1 MDNKFEKDNGSNL
14 SNNSKSLKN
23 SDPKVIS
30 AEEVIKT
37 SGMIDTKKVQSV
49 LPNVNQPLPQQQAKV
64 ISLEEIIKVSGPV
77 KTQDINS
84 TVPMT
89 QQQLSSIGQSQ
100 IVINNYQPVHEK
112 DTVLQTAPQSY
123 TVPQVK
129 EVVSAEAVKQ
139 QSVKALQND
148 FKKNESIKKMKKNF
162 KKTKFRKKADI
173 INFLLIL
180 AIFILAIFIIAPPVL
195 RKLMPQQYKPI
206 ISGSKDTI
214 ILSCTA
220 INKDEKYKIVSRSKY
235 TKNNLVQNII
245 TYQYLGDNQLDTKTN
260 AITNLSV
267 NEEINFFKKIRGVIV
282 NSQNNTTIISI
293 YDYVALKNANND
305 IFMQYFQEKEKQRK
319 FYEQRGYTCEEI
331 LS

>member
-100 IVINNYQPVHEK
+100 IVINNYQPVLEK
-112 DTVLQTAPQSY
+112 DTVLQTVPQSY
-123 TVPQVK
+123 TVSQVK

-173 INFLLIL
+173 INFLLIN
-180 AIFILAIFIIAPPVL
+180 
-195 RKLMPQQYKPI
+195 
-206 ISGSKDTI
+206 DT
-214 ILSCTA
+214 
-220 INKDEKYKIVSRSKY
+220 V
-235 TKNNLVQNII
+235 
-245 TYQYLGDNQLDTKTN
+245 
-260 AITNLSV
+260 
-267 NEEINFFKKIRGVIV
+267 
-282 NSQNNTTIISI
+282 
-293 YDYVALKNANND
+293 
-305 IFMQYFQEKEKQRK
+305 
-319 FYEQRGYTCEEI
+319 
-331 LS
+331 